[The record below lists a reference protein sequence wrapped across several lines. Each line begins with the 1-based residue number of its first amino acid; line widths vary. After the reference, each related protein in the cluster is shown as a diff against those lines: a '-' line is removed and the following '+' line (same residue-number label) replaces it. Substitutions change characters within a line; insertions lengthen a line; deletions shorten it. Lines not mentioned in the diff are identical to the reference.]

1 MAAAPIR
8 IYIVDEHERVRG
20 ALADR
25 LGRTDAVRVVGDTRD
40 PRVAL
45 AAARAGQAGVFL
57 VEVKRSDGLGLDLI
71 RQLTQ
76 LPEAPRVLVLT
87 TYATEWEEAAARR
100 AGAEAYLMKD
110 LDPDQ
115 LLSWIV
121 EADA

>member
-1 MAAAPIR
+1 MFAPPIR
-8 IYIVDEHERVRG
+8 IYIVDEHERVRR

-25 LGRTDAVRVVGDTRD
+25 LGRTGAVRVVGATRD
-40 PRVAL
+40 PREAL
-45 AAARAGQAGVFL
+45 AGAQAGQADVYL
-57 VEVKRSDGLGLDLI
+57 VEVKRSDGLGLELV

-100 AGAEAYLMKD
+100 AGAGAYLMKD

-115 LLSWIV
+115 LLAWIRQPGS
-121 EADA
+121 